1 MWALAARALVSGV
14 LVVAIA
20 EIGPRL
26 GLKV

>member
-14 LVVAIA
+14 LAVAIA